1 MTEKTRIYLDR
12 NIVDE
17 AYDLVR
23 EFDGVIPNLA
33 KKDTITLD
41 KIKGK
46 LYVMEITT
54 HIDTEKKEIVQD
66 VYVGNI

>member
-12 NIVDE
+12 NIVGE
-17 AYDLVR
+17 VYDLVR
-23 EFDGVIPNLA
+23 EFEGVIPNLA

-54 HIDTEKKEIVQD
+54 HIDTEKKEVVQD